1 VQLAIGEHNHFLLL
15 GIGVFPVIAALL
27 QNYLQKNALVEHK
40 RQYERMSGFY
50 NRAKSHLEKLI
61 AANRLREAQSFIGEL
76 GREALAENGDWI
88 LTHRD
93 RPLEVPKGG

>member
-1 VQLAIGEHNHFLLL
+1 MS
-15 GIGVFPVIAALL
+15 VF
-27 QNYLQKNALVEHK
+27 
-40 RQYERMSGFY
+40 F
-50 NRAKSHLEKLI
+50 NRAKIHLEKLI
-61 AANRLREAQSFIGEL
+61 GENRLSEAQSFIGEL